1 MVCASFDEPLSS
13 YYDFKNRSNEIDV
26 DRLTLRSL
34 IKQLFRS
41 TRNAAGSRTLV
52 EMMRELGHNIGR
64 FIVRSLRMGDL

>member
-1 MVCASFDEPLSS
+1 MVCAAFDVPLSS

-26 DRLTLRSL
+26 DRLTLRSM

-52 EMMRELGHNIGR
+52 EMMR
-64 FIVRSLRMGDL
+64 